1 MTLQFAEFA
10 ASARLTPKMVDAARW
25 AIVDCFAVILTGAS
39 SEVAVRVADG
49 LDVDGQGMVPVFGSS
64 RQTSPGLAALINAV
78 AGHAYDLD
86 DWEAVANTHPSVVLL
101 PALLAVSYNRQISGQ
116 QLLIAYAVGFELIA
130 RLGEAVTLDHYNR
143 GFHSTATIG
152 SIGCAAAVA
161 KLLDLDVRTTANA
174 LSIAA
179 TQASGFN
186 LQFGTNVKPLQAG
199 LAART
204 GVESAMLAKAG
215 ITGNTDIIENERGF
229 AGLFGVAGRPMKNLG
244 VPWALVEHGVALK
257 LWPTCS
263 YAHRLMTAAIELRPK
278 VIDRLYSI
286 VSIQATLPDFHK
298 RILPFDQPTK
308 TEEAL
313 FSVPACIAKILSD
326 GDLNLEDLAARFW
339 EKPSVQK
346 LMQLIN
352 VNTEPAKISNLNVD
366 PEQPDRLRIVM
377 EQEVIETTCAFPL
390 GAPSNPISKAQLARK
405 FIACSGLTMAE
416 FDQLLEWPT
425 CDNINGLFTTD
436 VA

>member
-1 MTLQFAEFA
+1 MTSQFAEFA
-10 ASARLTPKMVDAARW
+10 VSARLTPKMVDDARW
-25 AIVDCFAVILTGAS
+25 AIVDCFAVILAGAS

-49 LDVDGQGMVPVFGSS
+49 LVVDCQGTVPVYGSS

-86 DWEAVANTHPSVVLL
+86 DWEAAANTHPTVVLL
-101 PALLAVSYNRQISGQ
+101 PALLAVSYNKQVSGQ

-161 KLLDLDVRTTANA
+161 KLLDFDVKTTANA

-179 TQASGFN
+179 SQASGFT

-199 LAART
+199 FAART
-204 GVESAMLAKAG
+204 GVEAALLAKAG
-215 ITGNTDIIENERGF
+215 ITANTDIIEDERGF
-229 AGLFGVAGRPMKNLG
+229 AGLFGIAGRPMSNLG
-244 VPWALVEHGVALK
+244 DPWALVEHGIALK

-278 VIDRLYSI
+278 VIDHIHSI
-286 VSIQATLPDFHK
+286 VSIEATLPDFHK
-298 RILPFDQPTK
+298 RILPFDKPTK

-313 FSVPACIAKILSD
+313 FSVPACIAKILLD
-326 GDLNLEDLAARFW
+326 GDLNLEDLAAKFW
-339 EKPSVQK
+339 ERPPVKN
-346 LMQLIN
+346 LIQLVN
-352 VNTEPAKISNLNVD
+352 VNTESARNATLNVD
-366 PEQPDRLRIVM
+366 PEQPDRLRIVL
-377 EQEVIETTCAFPL
+377 EHEEVETTCAFPL
-390 GAPSNPISKAQLARK
+390 GAPSNPISETQLAKK
-405 FIACSGLTMAE
+405 FIDCSGLTRAE
-416 FDQLLEWPT
+416 FDRFLEWPT
-425 CDNINGLFTTD
+425 CDNVNELFTTD

>member
-1 MTLQFAEFA
+1 MTLRFAEFA
-10 ASARLTPKMVDAARW
+10 ISARLTPKKVDAARW
-25 AIVDCFAVILTGAS
+25 AIVDGFAVILAGAS

-49 LDVDGQGMVPVFGSS
+49 LVVDGQGIVPVYGSS

-86 DWEAVANTHPSVVLL
+86 DWEAAANTHPTVVLL
-101 PALLAVSYNRQISGQ
+101 PALLAVSYNKHVSGQ

-161 KLLDLDVRTTANA
+161 KLLDLDVQTTANA

-179 TQASGFN
+179 TQASGFT

-199 LAART
+199 FAART
-204 GVESAMLAKAG
+204 GVEAALLAKAG
-215 ITGNTDIIENERGF
+215 ITANSDIIEDERGF
-229 AGLFGVAGRPMKNLG
+229 AGLFGIAGRPMTNLG
-244 VPWALVEHGVALK
+244 DPWALVEHGIALK
-257 LWPTCS
+257 PWPTCS

-278 VIDRLYSI
+278 VIDHIHSI
-286 VSIQATLPDFHK
+286 VSIEATLPDFHK
-298 RILPFDQPTK
+298 RILPFDKPTK

-313 FSVPACIAKILSD
+313 FSVPACIAKILLD
-326 GDLNLEDLAARFW
+326 GDLNLEDLAAKFW
-339 EKPSVQK
+339 ERPAVQK
-346 LMQLIN
+346 LIQLVS
-352 VNTEPAKISNLNVD
+352 VNTEPAKNSNLNVD

-377 EQEVIETTCAFPL
+377 EQGVIETTCAFPL
-390 GAPSNPISKAQLARK
+390 GAPSNPISETQFAKK
-405 FIACSGLTMAE
+405 FIDCSGLTRAE
-416 FDQLLEWPT
+416 FDRFLEWPT
-425 CDNINGLFTTD
+425 CDNINELFTTD